1 MTLEVASGVN
11 VQAAV
16 DKFAH
21 VRDLFAILWYL
32 WGIGGL
38 PADTEMHRCSSALY
52 KMVSYLHITCAQSPV
67 YFKSSLAYLYY
78 LKQGKCYVN
87 SGYTV
92 IFRE

>member
-21 VRDLFAILWYL
+21 VRDLFAIPWYL

-52 KMVSYLHITCAQSPV
+52 MMV
-67 YFKSSLAYLYY
+67 
-78 LKQGKCYVN
+78 
-87 SGYTV
+87 
-92 IFRE
+92 